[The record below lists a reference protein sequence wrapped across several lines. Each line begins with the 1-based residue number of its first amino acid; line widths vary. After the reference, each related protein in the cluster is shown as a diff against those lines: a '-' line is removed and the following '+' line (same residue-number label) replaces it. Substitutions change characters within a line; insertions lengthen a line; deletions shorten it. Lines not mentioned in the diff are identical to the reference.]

1 MRKVI
6 NIDIP
11 KPCHEDW
18 KKMTPDEKGRHCAVC
33 KKTVFDF
40 TSKTD
45 EQIVSLFEKNQ
56 NLCGRFKSTQ
66 LKRELVFS
74 RKEKNNYVTFLA
86 SGLFAFIGL
95 SSQDIHSQG
104 EPNVVQVDSS
114 NQSDT
119 IGKAQSSSLE
129 KDSINGVVLDNN
141 KIPLLGVNVVIKGT
155 NVGTVTD
162 YDGNFSI
169 EVKQGDVLVF
179 SYIGY
184 KTKEVKTTTK
194 IKQNIALEMEEEI
207 SGEVVVISGG
217 AYSKSTYI
225 YSPEEL
231 EIKRLRKFRKD
242 NYYSFYKKQ
251 YRKYREKIKNGEIE
265 RTSVGKFL
273 YKITNI
279 FR

>member
-18 KKMTPDEKGRHCAVC
+18 NKMTPDEKGRHCAVC
-33 KKTVFDF
+33 EKTVFDF

-45 EQIVSLFEKNQ
+45 EQIVSIFEKNK

-95 SSQDIHSQG
+95 SSQDIHSQR
-104 EPNVVQVDSS
+104 ETNVVQIDSS
-114 NQSDT
+114 NQSDI
-119 IGKAQSSSLE
+119 IGKVQSQTLE
-129 KDSINGVVLDNN
+129 KDSINGLVLDNA
-141 KIPLLGVNVVIKGT
+141 KLPLIGVNVLIKGT
-155 NVGTVTD
+155 NIGTVTD
-162 YDGNFSI
+162 FDGNFSI
-169 EVKQGDVLVF
+169 EAKQGETLVF

-184 KTKEVKTTTK
+184 ETKEVRITTK
-194 IKQNIALEMEEEI
+194 LKQNIALEMEEQI
-207 SGEVVVISGG
+207 SGEVIVIAGG
-217 AYSKSTYI
+217 AYAQSSYL

-231 EIKRLRKFRKD
+231 ENKKLRKLRKD
-242 NYYSFYKKQ
+242 NYYSFYKNQ
-251 YRKYREKIKNGEIE
+251 YKEYRRKIKSGEAK
-265 RTSVGKFL
+265 RTNVGSFL
-273 YKITNI
+273 HKISNI